1 MLKKAKEY
9 HQEAEKLIVRISY
22 TQDDLWC
29 LLSGFR
35 EKTEQPLVSLVQLIA
50 QKEKNLARQGDINE
64 KKAKLLAFQG
74 LPPVRSY
81 FLDLITHICLTSLG
95 FKKKYLSPYLVK
107 IERRTWTLLDMSY
120 VSRGKSR
127 QSYSS

>member
-22 TQDDLWC
+22 TQDDLWY
-29 LLSGFR
+29 LLSGLR
-35 EKTEQPLVSLVQLIA
+35 EKTEQPLVSLAQLIA

-74 LPPVRSY
+74 LPPVRRY
-81 FLDLITHICLTSLG
+81 LDLIT
-95 FKKKYLSPYLVK
+95 
-107 IERRTWTLLDMSY
+107 RT
-120 VSRGKSR
+120 
-127 QSYSS
+127 

>member
-29 LLSGFR
+29 LLSGLR
-35 EKTEQPLVSLVQLIA
+35 EKTEQPPVSLAQLIA

-81 FLDLITHICLTSLG
+81 FLDLIIHTCLTSLG
-95 FKKKYLSPYLVK
+95 F
-107 IERRTWTLLDMSY
+107 
-120 VSRGKSR
+120 
-127 QSYSS
+127 